1 MDGLLPA
8 KPPAAEAEEDH
19 LYWQSLEII
28 SQYFWEQ
35 ATGAKGP
42 KPMVRFGGAS
52 RKALETLRRVGES
65 VQRRH
70 DIAFQGMV
78 RRLDIRN
85 VDGVKDLSEVMVCVL
100 NESVISW
107 GRITTLISFGAC
119 VAKHLKS
126 INQERC
132 IEPLA
137 ESITDVIVTIKR
149 DWLVEQRGWDG
160 FVEYFHVDDLEG
172 DIRNVLLAVAIVAGI
187 AAGLVYLSNGMTF

>member
-1 MDGLLPA
+1 MDGSLPS
-8 KPPAAEAEEDH
+8 KPLRAEAEEDH

-35 ATGAKGP
+35 ATGGKDP

-52 RKALETLRRVGES
+52 RKALETLRRVGEN

-70 DIAFQGMV
+70 EIAFQGMV
-78 RRLDIRN
+78 RKLDIRN
-85 VDGVKDLSEVMVCVL
+85 VDGVKYLSEVMVCVL
-100 NESVISW
+100 NENVISW

-126 INQERC
+126 INQERY

-137 ESITDVIVTIKR
+137 ESITDVIVTKKR

-160 FVEYFHVDDLEG
+160 FVEYFHLDDLES
-172 DIRNVLLAVAIVAGI
+172 DMRTVLLAFAVAAGI
-187 AAGLVYLSNGMTF
+187 AAGLLYLYNGMTL